1 MRRVTAP
8 DGREWK
14 VGRQWLPAR
23 VRIRR
28 DDVHDVGGSGD
39 GGGGD
44 GFLDTMGGFFG
55 IDDAGAGILVGI
67 AVVALTA
74 LVLAVVF
81 PVIALTLELIVLLAL
96 LLAGIVGRVVFRRPW
111 HVLARTD
118 DARYRWPVRG
128 WRASGERVDAVAD
141 GLTRGSLLPEAEA
154 LEAVGVESRRGDSN
168 P

>member
-28 DDVHDVGGSGD
+28 DGRDGDGDGDGSGD
-39 GGGGD
+39 GD
-44 GFLDTMGGFFG
+44 GLLDTMGEFFG
-55 IDDAGAGILVGI
+55 MDDAGAGILVGF

-74 LVLAVVF
+74 VLFAVVF
-81 PVIALTLELIVLLAL
+81 PVIALSLELIALLAL
-96 LLAGIVGRVVFRRPW
+96 FLAGIVGRVVFRRPW

-118 DARYRWPVRG
+118 GVRYRWPARG
-128 WRASGERVDAVAD
+128 WRASGERVQAVAD
-141 GLTRGSLLPEAEA
+141 ALGRGSLPPGAETVERQEIA
-154 LEAVGVESRRGDSN
+154 LQ
-168 P
+168 